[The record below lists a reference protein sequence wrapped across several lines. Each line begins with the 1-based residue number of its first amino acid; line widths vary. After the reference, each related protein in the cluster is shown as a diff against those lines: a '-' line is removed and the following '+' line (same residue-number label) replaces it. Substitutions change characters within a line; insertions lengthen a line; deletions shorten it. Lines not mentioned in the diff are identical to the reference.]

1 MFQSWK
7 LVFSFGNFCV
17 IVLTFVFY
25 FSNMTHTLQE
35 LKSGTLKGLKQLK
48 IAEGLTEFPREIFSL
63 ADTLEVLDLSDNHL
77 ASIPD
82 EIIQL
87 KHLRILFF
95 ANNQFKVFP
104 KILAQCSSLSMIG
117 FKSNQIDTVPENA
130 FPPRLRWLV
139 LTNNKIAQLPKS
151 IGACPLLQKC
161 ALAGNLLTELPAA
174 MSECKNL
181 ELLRVSANQL
191 KEIPAW
197 LFELPKLS
205 WVAFG
210 GNPAAHS
217 IQVDADLESFDWNDF
232 EVKELLG
239 EGASGLISRAHWDS
253 KQKDVAIKVFKGAV
267 TSDGLPEDEMA
278 FSIAAGNHENL
289 VKVLGKI
296 KGHPSKKN
304 GLILKLITSDFE
316 NLGNPPSLQ
325 TCTRD
330 TFNSGTKFSHAQLL
344 KISKSIASVA
354 AQLHQ
359 KGINHGDLYA
369 HNIMINDST
378 DVILGDFGAASAFVP
393 SDELSFNIER
403 VEVRAFGCLLEDLIQ
418 LRDEVKMN
426 AAQRKGWNELIEQCF
441 IATVKKRPSFID
453 ILAHL
458 ISFEQ

>member
-316 NLGNPPSLQ
+316 NLGNPPSLI

-330 TFNSGTKFSHAQLL
+330 TFEKGTQFTFAEAHTIANG
-344 KISKSIASVA
+344 IASVG
-354 AQLHQ
+354 AQLHS

-369 HNIMINDST
+369 HNIMINKQT
-378 DVILGDFGAASAFVP
+378 KVILGDFGAASAYVVD
-393 SDELSFNIER
+393 SDVSHLIER
-403 VEVRAFGCLLEDLIQ
+403 VEVRAFGCLMEDMTRLAANSGWSPIQ
-418 LRDEVKMN
+418 EKR
-426 AAQRKGWNELIEQCF
+426 WNELLAACF
-441 IATVKKRPSFID
+441 NAEVKTRPCFRQIVD
-453 ILAHL
+453 ELVKW
-458 ISFEQ
+458 